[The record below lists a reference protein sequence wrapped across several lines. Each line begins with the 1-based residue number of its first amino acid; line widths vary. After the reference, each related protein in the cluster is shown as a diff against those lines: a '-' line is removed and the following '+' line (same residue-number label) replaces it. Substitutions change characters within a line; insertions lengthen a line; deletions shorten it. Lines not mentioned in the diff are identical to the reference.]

1 MDPLHR
7 RGSDRNSL
15 SVAVLIDHHHNV
27 TERIAINSANP
38 DPAAIKRAA
47 AILRAGG
54 LVAFPTETV
63 YGLGADAT
71 NPAAV
76 RRIFEAKERDLNDPL
91 IVHIAEREAL
101 AEVAGEIPAMA
112 RLLADAFWP
121 GGLTLVLPRGAAVAS
136 EVSAGGPTVAVRLP
150 SHAVARA
157 LIAAAGRPIAAPSAN
172 RFTRTSATTAE
183 HVFEDLDGRFDLLL
197 DGGPAEAGVESTVVA
212 FEPGVLRVLR
222 PGAVSNE
229 ALARVV
235 EAAGGRLVVGAA
247 PRLAGTL
254 ASPGLLAKHYA
265 PRAPFVYVTGHG
277 EAARAALLFEIGAA
291 GGLRVGLLLQS
302 EERRA
307 LGEALV
313 GAVVED
319 LGPEGDSG
327 IAAHRLF
334 AAMRALD
341 AAAVGLILAR
351 QLPLDGLG
359 AAIHD
364 RLTRAATRIVATP

>member
-7 RGSDRNSL
+7 RGSDRHSL

-157 LIAAAGRPIAAPSAN
+157 LIAA
-172 RFTRTSATTAE
+172 
-183 HVFEDLDGRFDLLL
+183 
-197 DGGPAEAGVESTVVA
+197 
-212 FEPGVLRVLR
+212 
-222 PGAVSNE
+222 
-229 ALARVV
+229 
-235 EAAGGRLVVGAA
+235 
-247 PRLAGTL
+247 
-254 ASPGLLAKHYA
+254 
-265 PRAPFVYVTGHG
+265 
-277 EAARAALLFEIGAA
+277 EIG
-291 GGLRVGLLLQS
+291 
-302 EERRA
+302 RA
-307 LGEALV
+307 HV
-313 GAVVED
+313 
-319 LGPEGDSG
+319 
-327 IAAHRLF
+327 
-334 AAMRALD
+334 
-341 AAAVGLILAR
+341 
-351 QLPLDGLG
+351 
-359 AAIHD
+359 
-364 RLTRAATRIVATP
+364 